1 MRVYLDPND
10 KSLQDKYNELF
21 EKIQQNTGLTV
32 TDLPSYFAALEKVKE
47 GSQQNRFFRIPLDEP
62 CFTINMST
70 RAIAV
75 PKDFAT
81 YGLGVK
87 GDTYA
92 EVVFFESDRFFD
104 QVDLKSAQC
113 WIQWV
118 NTSTQAKG
126 NSQSVYMDATE
137 DKLLFGWVITDEMTT
152 GAGNIEFAVR
162 WFTLNEEG
170 NVSYSVSTQKATCSI
185 KPSLDLDV
193 KALLPDADIENILK
207 LRPKYSGII
216 NSLDGSA
223 AIITT
228 DLVPADYSLE
238 QPTEEETELWTAY
251 QAAGDKL
258 PVALVTTDS
267 QGHKVHDGVYKFTVA
282 AKGPH
287 ETGDTITYQWFN
299 GSKQLNG
306 ATEASYIAY
315 EAGNYYAKIG
325 CTEQEGGAGTRYINS
340 KTVTVPAAKDI
351 KFGEDYS
358 FPPYAWSYAE
368 PDKNV
373 IFNCSAVDAASGTQ
387 ANGKIN
393 YVFNKQ
399 STLKDDDSSVVAIE
413 NNNLPTYKF
422 PTAFEGRIF
431 CTAQNRLNNTVSNK
445 LVSNDCQVRMA
456 PIVLPTP
463 KLAFNGDNT
472 KLIATVSSD
481 DPKWAISMQHT
492 DEFVY
497 SWSVLADNQPF
508 YDNFGSTNLFDLTR
522 LPKATIEG
530 AKKQYTIICAVKHTV
545 QLGSSL
551 VMTSDGSEAG
561 MMTVSIDAAG
571 NIT

>member
-62 CFTINMST
+62 CFTVNMST
-70 RAIAV
+70 RAITV

-137 DKLLFGWVITDEMTT
+137 DKLLFGWVITEEMTT

-193 KALLPDADIENILK
+193 KSMQPDANIENILK

-228 DLVPADYSLE
+228 DLVPGDYALA
-238 QPTEEETELWTAY
+238 QPTEDETELWAAY

-258 PVALVTTDS
+258 RVALVTTDD

-299 GSKQLNG
+299 GSKQLND

-315 EAGNYYAKIG
+315 EAGNYYAKVG
-325 CTEQEGGAGTRYINS
+325 CTEKEGGAGTRYINS

-351 KFGEDYS
+351 KFGEDYN
-358 FPPYAWSYAE
+358 FPLYAWSYAE

-373 IFNCSAVDAASGTQ
+373 TFNCSAIDAASGTK
-387 ANGKIN
+387 ANGKII
-393 YVFNKQ
+393 YTFSQQ
-399 STLKDDDSSVVAIE
+399 STVKDENSSVVAIE

-422 PTAFEGRIF
+422 TKAFEGRIF
-431 CTAQNRLNNTVSNK
+431 CTAQNRLNNTTSNQ

-456 PIVLPTP
+456 PIVLPSP
-463 KLAFNGDNT
+463 KLAFNGENT

-497 SWSVLADNQPF
+497 KWNVWADGQAFNE
-508 YDNFGSTNLFDLTR
+508 NFGSTSLFDLTR
-522 LPKATIEG
+522 LPKAAVEG
-530 AKKQYTIICAVKHTV
+530 AVKQYTVVCAVQHSV
-545 QLGSSL
+545 QMGSSL
-551 VMTSDGSEAG
+551 VLTSALSEPT
-561 MMTVSIDAAG
+561 MMQVSVDSAG